1 MSLNRTLL
9 TLGGAALALALG
21 TAAASA
27 ATAFASSTVNV
38 RSGPGTGYGIVD
50 ALYPG
55 ERVDVDHCRGAW
67 CFVEKRGP
75 DGWVNANYL
84 TQDRDRWDD
93 RYDDDED
100 PFPFYVV
107 RPHFR
112 PFYPPFHHYPIPRSQ
127 VCIGGSNASFCI
139 TD

>member
-27 ATAFASSTVNV
+27 TTAFASSTVNV
-38 RSGPGTGYGIVD
+38 RSGPGTGYSIVD

-75 DGWVNANYL
+75 NGWVNANYL

-112 PFYPPFHHYPIPRSQ
+112 PFYHPIPRSQ

>member
-9 TLGGAALALALG
+9 TIGGAALALAVG
-21 TAAASA
+21 TAAVSA

-84 TQDRDRWDD
+84 TQDRDRWD
-93 RYDDDED
+93 RYEDDED
-100 PFPFYVV
+100 PFPFYIV

-112 PFYPPFHHYPIPRSQ
+112 PIYPFHRPVPRSQ
-127 VCIGGSNASFCI
+127 VCVGGSNASFCI